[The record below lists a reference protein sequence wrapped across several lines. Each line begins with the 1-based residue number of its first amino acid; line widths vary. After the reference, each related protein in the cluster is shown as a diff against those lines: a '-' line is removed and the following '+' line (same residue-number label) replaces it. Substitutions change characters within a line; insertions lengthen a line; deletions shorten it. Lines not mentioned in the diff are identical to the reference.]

1 MPGAWLERVQRVLA
15 GQRQLE
21 PLVENVGLSS
31 EPLQAAQTVAG
42 RSTPNNK
49 TGHFNQNKPVKTLLK
64 RK

>member
-1 MPGAWLERVQRVLA
+1 MPGAWLERVQRVFA

-21 PLVENVGLSS
+21 PLVENVGLPS
-31 EPLQAAQTVAG
+31 EPLQAAQTLAG

-49 TGHFNQNKPVKTLLK
+49 TCHFNQTKPIKTLLK